1 MFGKTASP
9 ACVKDEMSKILFLFR
24 FYSFPPPISPY
35 FPPIFFSFFLFTSLL
50 SSISP
55 PHPPPLIHSHSSP
68 PPPASCCGRGGAPP
82 RSWRRPQE
90 LPRLGPRRRP
100 RRRAARSTMVG
111 DGGGRVELPARPWR
125 WPRGAPQQGLRR
137 RSCRR
142 CAWISLAAGPLY
154 AAPPPAGR
162 LAPPRRRKSFDPRLA
177 AGSPSSAYAPPQPR
191 GSPEGKGGKRPGEA
205 GEVALLQL
213 CPGQTALES
222 RFSGRFPDEAVLGSP
237 LAQLRSKQLPKLLG
251 KLCQTD
257 PDYSNC

>member
-1 MFGKTASP
+1 MEAVAGASQAGASP
-9 ACVKDEMSKILFLFR
+9 TPTEA
-24 FYSFPPPISPY
+24 
-35 FPPIFFSFFLFTSLL
+35 
-50 SSISP
+50 
-55 PHPPPLIHSHSSP
+55 
-68 PPPASCCGRGGAPP
+68 GRAEHHGRRWRRTRGAP
-82 RSWRRPQE
+82 RPTME
-90 LPRLGPRRRP
+90 V
-100 RRRAARSTMVG
+100 AARSS
-111 DGGGRVELPARPWR
+111 PA
-125 WPRGAPQQGLRR
+125 G
-137 RSCRR
+137 
-142 CAWISLAAGPLY
+142 ISLAAGPLY

-222 RFSGRFPDEAVLGSP
+222 RFSDRFPDEAVLGSP